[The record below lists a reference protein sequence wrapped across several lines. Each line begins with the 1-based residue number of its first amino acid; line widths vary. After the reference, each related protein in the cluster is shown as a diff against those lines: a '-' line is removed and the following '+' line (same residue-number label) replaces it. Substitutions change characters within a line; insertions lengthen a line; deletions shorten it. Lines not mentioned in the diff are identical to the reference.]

1 MAKVGGGGSAG
12 KRMAKVGGGGSAG
25 KRLVPVARAQIVANS
40 LARRTAKP
48 TTTTAF
54 SRAHRTTAR
63 ASTPA
68 IPKPPTTTA
77 KARVGQTVTDAMRN
91 APAARK
97 ALAGVLRKQ

>member
-1 MAKVGGGGSAG
+1 
-12 KRMAKVGGGGSAG
+12 MAKVGGGGSAG

-40 LARRTAKP
+40 LARRPVKP

-54 SRAHRTTAR
+54 SRAHRTTAQ
-63 ASTPA
+63 AKPA
-68 IPKPPTTTA
+68 MPKPPTTTA

-97 ALAGVLRKQ
+97 ALAGALGKKR